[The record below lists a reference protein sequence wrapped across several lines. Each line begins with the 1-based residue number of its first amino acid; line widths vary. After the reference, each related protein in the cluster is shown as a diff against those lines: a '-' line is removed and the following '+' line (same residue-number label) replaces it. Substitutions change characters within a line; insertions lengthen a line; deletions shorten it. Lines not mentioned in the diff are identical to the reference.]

1 MFEHTRVYT
10 DAPDT
15 PSMLGGAASRACL
28 RSIIAV
34 PPPLPA
40 ASCKSSDIAMAF
52 FGRTCYALGQE
63 RAGQA
68 VFESGFECLK
78 TQVRWMLLSIPL
90 TSPPRQSHLDT
101 RLQRA
106 RGHGA
111 QGA

>member
-1 MFEHTRVYT
+1 MFEHTHVYT
-10 DAPDT
+10 RACT
-15 PSMLGGAASRACL
+15 SSMLGGAVSRACL

-34 PPPLPA
+34 PPLFTRRQLQVL
-40 ASCKSSDIAMAF
+40 IAMAF

-111 QGA
+111 LGA